1 MKEVRKNV
9 LKNQYRS
16 VKYFNFPRHYDST
29 VVFLKNILNVNCILR
44 DDFYLRSF
52 TAENKTDY
60 PLRTTSQ
67 DSFIK
72 FIH

>member
-44 DDFYLRSF
+44 DDFLF
-52 TAENKTDY
+52 K
-60 PLRTTSQ
+60 
-67 DSFIK
+67 I
-72 FIH
+72 IHCRE